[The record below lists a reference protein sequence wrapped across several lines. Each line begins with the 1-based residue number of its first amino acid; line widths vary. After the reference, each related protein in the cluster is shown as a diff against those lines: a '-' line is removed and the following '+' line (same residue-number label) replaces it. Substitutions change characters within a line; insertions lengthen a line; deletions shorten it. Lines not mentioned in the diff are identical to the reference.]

1 MLTANQFTVG
11 SLADALPLSLVM
23 PRRPGGPFVL
33 VGWRGEE
40 VVGVF
45 VGPENRFRSIRC
57 AGTAN
62 WVGLIV
68 SNVRVEVD
76 PISMFDP
83 NYDDVPSGAL
93 VRRDTRLVAQ
103 AARESMSGPLVVT
116 LADELD
122 DAGTEEAGFGHWQ
135 IVVGEGLDKQ
145 VLHTVD
151 VRKLTLPS

>member
-1 MLTANQFTVG
+1 MLATNQFTVG
-11 SLADALPLSLVM
+11 SLADAQPLSLVM

-40 VVGVF
+40 VAGLF
-45 VGPENRFRSIRC
+45 VGPDNPFRFIRC

-76 PISMFDP
+76 PVSMFDP

-103 AARESMSGPLVVT
+103 AARESMNGPLVVT
-116 LADELD
+116 LADELE
-122 DAGTEEAGFGHWQ
+122 DAGEQEAGFSHWQ
-135 IVVGEGLDKQ
+135 IVVGDGLDKQ

-151 VRKLTLPS
+151 IRKPASPT

>member
-11 SLADALPLSLVM
+11 SLADAQPLSLVM

-33 VGWRGEE
+33 VGWRGQE
-40 VVGVF
+40 VVGLF
-45 VGPENRFRSIRC
+45 VGPENSFRSIRC
-57 AGTAN
+57 AGTAS

-76 PISMFDP
+76 PTSMFDP
-83 NYDDVPSGAL
+83 SYDDAPSGAL

-103 AARESMSGPLVVT
+103 AARDSMSGPLVVT
-116 LADELD
+116 LADELE
-122 DAGTEEAGFGHWQ
+122 DAGGQEAGFRHWQ

-151 VRKLTLPS
+151 IRPRAASA